1 MALKFPK
8 IKFNA
13 NAFGHT
19 FVGRKAT
26 RWLQGN
32 FDGLGR
38 DRIIYIVQN
47 NLVLIDLLPA
57 EMKGHYTKL
66 GRQYRELFP
75 KFTDEE
81 VYSWVP
87 NYWREV
93 IEGIDGGQEW
103 GLRQVAIIRKIIM
116 TG

>member
-1 MALKFPK
+1 MTLKFPK

-13 NAFGHT
+13 SAFGHT

-26 RWLQGN
+26 RWLQST

-38 DRIIYIVQN
+38 NRIIYFVQN
-47 NLVLIDLLPA
+47 NLVLVDLLPA
-57 EMKGHYTKL
+57 QMKVHYRKL
-66 GRQYRELFP
+66 GEQYREMFP
-75 KFTDEE
+75 SFTNEE

-87 NYWREV
+87 AYWREV
-93 IEGIDGGQEW
+93 IESIDGGKEW
-103 GLRQVAIIRKIIM
+103 GIRQVAIIRALIM

>member
-1 MALKFPK
+1 MAIKLPK

-13 NAFGHT
+13 SAFGHT

-26 RWLQGN
+26 RWLQTT

-38 DRIIYIVQN
+38 DRIIFIVEN
-47 NLVLIDLLPA
+47 DVMLIDLLPPQ
-57 EMKGHYTKL
+57 MKLHYKKL
-66 GRQYRELFP
+66 GEQYKEMFP
-75 KFTDEE
+75 SFTDEE

-93 IEGIDGGQEW
+93 IETIDGGKEW
-103 GLRQVAIIRKIIM
+103 GIRQVTIIRSIIM
-116 TG
+116 T